1 MRRTVAPIYALF
13 LLETLVWIAMIPLA
27 PTFADEFGLSGVETG
42 MILAASSLAALV
54 VALPLGVLADRFGAR
69 RVTIASACLFTLA
82 TLGQGLAT
90 DFSTLLA
97 ARIAFGIAFGALWG
111 AGASWLSDSLSEER
125 RAGALALATTVAG
138 LGFTI
143 GPVFAGVLADR
154 YETGTPFLVLTIAA
168 AAVTAAL
175 FVTAPSATAEVPQQR
190 LREALR
196 LARRDE
202 LVLAGIAIIVLIGLV
217 GGGVNLLV
225 PLQLR
230 ENGAS
235 AAEIGLLFSIASAVY
250 TVVSAGVA
258 RLGARSATLRVGGY
272 AALLSG
278 MTVFLVL
285 ASSSTAAAVA
295 FVLLRAPPWS
305 TMDTIIYP
313 LAAAGAHRSAIGRGS
328 VMGLVMLGWAAA
340 STVGPLLAGAIADSA
355 GERAAYVV
363 MIAFCGLVGGWLLY
377 THSRV
382 ARQGTKVDLDR
393 LYGARDLAELRSEY
407 DRIATAY
414 DRELV
419 DHMGYRSPEAVA
431 TVARR
436 LLPADARILD
446 VGAGTG
452 LLGVALAWAGFSSL
466 DGLDLSPRMLAE
478 ARRKEIYG
486 DLREG
491 TLGSGLDYETA
502 AYDAVIA
509 VRRPDDRARAG
520 SQPRR
525 ARPDHPPGGTRHLHA
540 ALRRGRATGIRR
552 EDRRPREHKPLGAGR
567 ARRRV
572 PGDAARRAERAR
584 SHLGLPR
591 PLADGAPARR
601 PDRPLTRG
609 GERRLH
615 ARGVREQPLRV
626 LGLRGVEHRVAR
638 PLARRSARRSSRP
651 PPARSSGSARG
662 CA

>member
-1 MRRTVAPIYALF
+1 MRRRVAPIYALF

-82 TLGQGLAT
+82 TLGQGLAA

-154 YETGTPFLVLTIAA
+154 YETGTPFLMLAIVA
-168 AAVTAAL
+168 AAVTATL

-196 LARRDE
+196 LARGDE

-217 GGGVNLLV
+217 GGGVNLLI

-230 ENGAS
+230 ENGVS
-235 AAEIGLLFSIASAVY
+235 AAEIGLLFSAASAVY

-272 AALLSG
+272 AALLAG
-278 MTVFLVL
+278 ITFFLVL
-285 ASSSTAAAVA
+285 ASSSTPAAVA

-340 STVGPLLAGAIADSA
+340 STVGPLLAGAITDTA
-355 GERAAYVV
+355 GMRAAYAVL
-363 MIAFCGLVGGWLLY
+363 IAFCALVGGWLLY

-393 LYGARDLAELRSEY
+393 LYGARDVAELRSEY
-407 DRIATAY
+407 DRIASAY

-419 DHMGYRSPEAVA
+419 DLMGYRSPEAVA
-431 TVARR
+431 SVARR
-436 LLPADARILD
+436 HLQADARILD

-452 LLGVALAWAGFSSL
+452 LLGVALARAGFSSL
-466 DGLDLSPRMLAE
+466 DGLDLSARMLAE
-478 ARRKEIYG
+478 ARQKEIYG

-491 TLGSGLDYETA
+491 TLGSGLDYETG

-509 VRRPDDRARAG
+509 AGVLTTGHAPAASLDELVRITR
-520 SQPRR
+520 
-525 ARPDHPPGGTRHLHA
+525 PGGHVIFTLRSDGGSPTGFDEKIG
-540 ALRRGRATGIRR
+540 ALESTGRWELVERGDEFQAM
-552 EDRRPREHKPLGAGR
+552 PLGEPS
-567 ARRRV
+567 V
-572 PGDAARRAERAR
+572 
-584 SHLGLPR
+584 L
-591 PLADGAPARR
+591 
-601 PDRPLTRG
+601 
-609 GERRLH
+609 
-615 ARGVREQPLRV
+615 VRIWAFRV
-626 LGLRGVEHRVAR
+626 L
-638 PLARRSARRSSRP
+638 
-651 PPARSSGSARG
+651 
-662 CA
+662 